1 MFIIL
6 ALYQRVDYRQH
17 RRRNKLKRCCVGRRG
32 THRGFGHGD
41 TSVTHLAG
49 LPTINMELDDLSQS
63 GIRRIANY
71 SPYLDQLAGFASDM
85 GLKQRSNLVHLEQC
99 LHSEWSL
106 GQNTIL
112 SWTSLDDGILILVVP
127 HYAIAEYTASPSNDP
142 RIPARVSA
150 RFVTELISGSRQLT
164 LTQMQKV
171 ARLLEVEPRFIP
183 LRQPLTD
190 HPVEKEIIERMI
202 RRYGINYVASRA
214 VTLFD
219 IVGFSLLTPFEQM
232 TQLNSLSYSL
242 NSAHAKMLEQD
253 VGIDFARSSSGDGF
267 YIWNRDQGLEAN
279 VNLYHF
285 MHIVLADNA
294 IARSKSVSK
303 AVPRLR
309 ACFHVGSCYE
319 FHQAEGLNPTIHNY
333 IVGDVTIELA
343 RMIEAAM
350 PGQILVG
357 DFFAELSG
365 QNGFEESQVNLD
377 AIAFLRRAQGNLS
390 KLSGLELSGERVSAI
405 KCYLTGERQ
414 GNTGEFDIRRL
425 KIRDKH
431 GLERTAY
438 NAKVNIYR
446 DTAEPILL
454 GIEDRKLAVNGRI
467 S

>member
-1 MFIIL
+1 M
-6 ALYQRVDYRQH
+6 D
-17 RRRNKLKRCCVGRRG
+17 
-32 THRGFGHGD
+32 
-41 TSVTHLAG
+41 
-49 LPTINMELDDLSQS
+49 LDDLSQS

-71 SPYLDQLAGFASDM
+71 SPSLDQLAGLANDM
-85 GLKQRSNLVHLEQC
+85 GLRQRSNLVHLESC
-99 LHSEWSL
+99 LHDHWSL
-106 GQNTIL
+106 GQNYIL
-112 SWTSLDDGILILVVP
+112 SWAPLDDGLLILVVP
-127 HYAIAEYTASPSNDP
+127 HYAIAEYTAAPADDP
-142 RIPARVSA
+142 RLPQRVSA
-150 RFVTELISGSRQLT
+150 AFITELISGERQLSIA
-164 LTQMQKV
+164 QIQKV
-171 ARLLEVEPRFIP
+171 AKLLDIQTTFIA
-183 LRQPLTD
+183 LRQPLTG
-190 HPVEKEIIERMI
+190 HAAETQIIERMI
-202 RRYGINYVASRA
+202 HRYGVNYVASRA

-267 YIWNRDQGLEAN
+267 YIWNRDHGLEAN

-294 IARSKSVSK
+294 IARSKAVSR

-319 FHQAEGLNPTIHNY
+319 FHQAEGLNPTIHDF

-357 DFFAELSG
+357 EFVAEASARQSG
-365 QNGFEESQVNLD
+365 EQESQEYLD
-377 AIAFLRRAQGNLS
+377 AVTFLQRAQGNLS
-390 KLSGLELSGERVSAI
+390 KLSGLELSGEKVTAI

-414 GNTGEFDIRRL
+414 ENGDFSIRRL
-425 KIRDKH
+425 QIKDKH
-431 GLERTAY
+431 GLTRTVF

-446 DTAEPILL
+446 ELAQPILL
-454 GIEDRKLAVNGRI
+454 GIEDKKLAPAQEPA
-467 S
+467 

>member
-1 MFIIL
+1 M
-6 ALYQRVDYRQH
+6 D
-17 RRRNKLKRCCVGRRG
+17 
-32 THRGFGHGD
+32 
-41 TSVTHLAG
+41 
-49 LPTINMELDDLSQS
+49 LDDLSQS

-71 SPYLDQLAGFASDM
+71 SPYLDQLAGLANDM
-85 GLKQRSNLVHLEQC
+85 GLRQRSNLVHLESC
-99 LHSEWSL
+99 LHDHWSL
-106 GQNTIL
+106 GQNYIL
-112 SWTSLDDGILILVVP
+112 SWAPLDDGLLILVVP
-127 HYAIAEYTASPSNDP
+127 HYAIAEYTAAPADDP
-142 RIPARVSA
+142 RLPQRVSA
-150 RFVTELISGSRQLT
+150 AFITELISGERQLSIA
-164 LTQMQKV
+164 QIQKV
-171 ARLLEVEPRFIP
+171 AKLLDIEPKFIA
-183 LRQPLTD
+183 LRQPLTG
-190 HPVEKEIIERMI
+190 HAAETQIIERMI
-202 RRYGINYVASRA
+202 HRYGVNYVASRA

-267 YIWNRDQGLEAN
+267 YIWNRDHGLEAN

-294 IARSKSVSK
+294 IARSKAVSR

-319 FHQAEGLNPTIHNY
+319 FHQAEGLNPTIHDF

-357 DFFAELSG
+357 EFVAEASG
-365 QNGFEESQVNLD
+365 QANGEEDSQVNLD
-377 AIAFLRRAQGNLS
+377 AVTFLQRAQGNLS
-390 KLSGLELSGERVSAI
+390 KLSGLELSGEKVTAI

-414 GNTGEFDIRRL
+414 DNGDFNIRRL
-425 KIRDKH
+425 IIKDKH
-431 GLERTAY
+431 GLSRTVY

-446 DTAEPILL
+446 ELAQPILL
-454 GIEDRKLAVNGRI
+454 GIEDKKLTPSQGPASQGWEI
-467 S
+467 

>member
-1 MFIIL
+1 M
-6 ALYQRVDYRQH
+6 D
-17 RRRNKLKRCCVGRRG
+17 
-32 THRGFGHGD
+32 
-41 TSVTHLAG
+41 
-49 LPTINMELDDLSQS
+49 LDDLSQS

-71 SPYLDQLAGFASDM
+71 SPYLDQLAGLANDM
-85 GLKQRSNLVHLEQC
+85 GLRQRSNLVHLESC
-99 LHSEWSL
+99 LHDHWSL
-106 GQNTIL
+106 GQNYIL
-112 SWTSLDDGILILVVP
+112 SWAPLDDGLLILVVP
-127 HYAIAEYTASPSNDP
+127 HYAIAEYTAAPADDP
-142 RIPARVSA
+142 RLPQRVSA
-150 RFVTELISGSRQLT
+150 AFITELISGERQLSIA
-164 LTQMQKV
+164 QIQKV
-171 ARLLEVEPRFIP
+171 AKLLDIQTTFIA
-183 LRQPLTD
+183 LRQPLTG
-190 HPVEKEIIERMI
+190 HAAETQIIERMI
-202 RRYGINYVASRA
+202 HRYGVNYVASRA

-267 YIWNRDQGLEAN
+267 YIWNRDHGLEAN

-294 IARSKSVSK
+294 IARSKAVSR

-319 FHQAEGLNPTIHNY
+319 FHQAEGLNPTIHDF

-357 DFFAELSG
+357 EFVAEASA
-365 QNGFEESQVNLD
+365 QPNGEEESQENLD
-377 AIAFLRRAQGNLS
+377 AVRFLQRAQGNLS
-390 KLSGLELSGERVSAI
+390 KLSGLELSGEKVTAI

-414 GNTGEFDIRRL
+414 ENGDFSIRRL
-425 KIRDKH
+425 QIKDKH
-431 GLERTAY
+431 GLTRTVF

-446 DTAEPILL
+446 ELAQPILL
-454 GIEDRKLAVNGRI
+454 GIEDKKLAPDQE
-467 S
+467 SA